1 MGKFIRKLNRGA
13 IVSYVV
19 LMSVA
24 LYLVAL
30 NVMQER
36 EKPDIKAVCEAFVQA
51 DAAWRVLPVDYQNG
65 ETQMT
70 EEEMTQFQSDM
81 ASDLDKYYV
90 TNQIAFQ
97 NYLEG
102 LTSLQNARNVGKIP
116 LVTGFDSTIM
126 KFTGFTFEGNT
137 VTVSFE
143 TQISVESLNFAA
155 GETSPSRTSG
165 RVGNDIS
172 MQKENGEW
180 KIVYANISTDKM
192 GGMY

>member
-19 LMSVA
+19 LMAVA

-65 ETQMT
+65 ETQLT
-70 EEEMTQFQSDM
+70 AEEMTQFQSDT
-81 ASDLDKYYV
+81 ASDLGKYFV
-90 TNQIAFQ
+90 SNQVALQ
-97 NYLEG
+97 NYLYG
-102 LTSLQNARNVGKIP
+102 LTQALNARNEGLIP
-116 LVTGFDSTIM
+116 LFTGFDCTIM
-126 KFTGFTFEGNT
+126 KFTGFSFEGDT

-143 TQISVESLNFAA
+143 TQISIESLNFAA
-155 GETSPSRTSG
+155 GETSPSPTSG
-165 RVGNDIS
+165 RFSNVIS
-172 MQKENGEW
+172 VRKENGTW
-180 KIVYANISTDKM
+180 KIVYANIMSETM

>member
-19 LMSVA
+19 LMAVA

-65 ETQMT
+65 ETQLT
-70 EEEMTQFQSDM
+70 AEEMTQFQSDT
-81 ASDLDKYYV
+81 ASELGKYFV
-90 TNQIAFQ
+90 TNQTAIQ
-97 NYLEG
+97 NYLDDLNMMLNVQNEG
-102 LTSLQNARNVGKIP
+102 GIP
-116 LVTGFDSTIM
+116 MVTGFKSNIM
-126 KFTGFTFEGNT
+126 KFTGFTFDGNT

-143 TQISVESLNFAA
+143 TKISVEFLNFAA

-165 RVGNDIS
+165 RVGNIIS
-172 MQKENGEW
+172 VQKENGTW
-180 KIVYANISTDKM
+180 KIVYANISYDPM
-192 GGMY
+192 GGM